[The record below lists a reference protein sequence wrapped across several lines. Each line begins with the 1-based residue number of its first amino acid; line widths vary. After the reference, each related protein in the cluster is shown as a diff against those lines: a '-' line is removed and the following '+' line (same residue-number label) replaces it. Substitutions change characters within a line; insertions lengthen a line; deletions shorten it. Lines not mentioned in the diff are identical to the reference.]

1 MSPKCGIGVMAR
13 APSAGKTRLAPYLP
27 PPRLEA
33 LRAALLGDTLDVVD
47 RARLDGD
54 EAVVFFTPA
63 GSGREISAIAP
74 PSFAHACQAAGD
86 LGERMR
92 AAFEELL
99 GARRCD
105 VALLVGSDIPFLDA
119 SAIAEARDRLRSS
132 GGVVLG
138 PADDGGYYLIGMSQ
152 VHAALFEGIEWSTG
166 SVLAETL
173 RVAKQLGIA
182 ASVIRGAY
190 DIDTIADVQRLERE
204 IASAPGAMAPRVRQW
219 LAERN

>member
-1 MSPKCGIGVMAR
+1 MSPKCGIGVIAR

-47 RARLDGD
+47 RARVDGD

-63 GSGREISAIAP
+63 GSGGEISAIAP
-74 PSFAHACQAAGD
+74 PSFAHVCQTAGE
-86 LGERMR
+86 LGQRMR
-92 AAFEELL
+92 AAFEDLL
-99 GARRCD
+99 NARRCD

-119 SAIAEARDRLRSS
+119 SAITEARDRLRSS

-152 VHAALFEGIEWSTG
+152 VHAALFEGIEWSTK
-166 SVLAETL
+166 SVLADTL
-173 RVAKQLGIA
+173 GVAKQLGIA

-204 IASAPGAMAPRVRQW
+204 IASAPGAMAPRVRRW
-219 LAERN
+219 LEERH